1 MTDKSDWQGRVGDSW
16 AREWER
22 TDRSFSALTDRL
34 LGLASSG
41 GFTNALD
48 IGCGAGEL
56 SLALGRGHSA
66 SQVHGIDIS
75 EKLVEAAKGRGQKR
89 PNVSFA
95 VADATRWTPAEASAA
110 PDLLVSR
117 HGVMFFDRPVQAFG
131 HLRSVA
137 APRARLVFSC
147 FRNMEE
153 NAWATQLLSLLPG
166 MPPAPPEGPG
176 PFALASK
183 RETCSIL
190 EDAGWRDIDFE
201 AFDFPY
207 IAGAGEHAVEDAV
220 SYFLS
225 IGPAARAAANLS
237 PEARAGFTEDLR
249 HLLEKHRDGGIVML
263 KAAAWLVT
271 ARAPD

>member
-16 AREWER
+16 AREWGR

-41 GFTNALD
+41 GFSNALD

-56 SLALGRGHSA
+56 SLALGRGHPA
-66 SQVHGIDIS
+66 SCVHGIDIS
-75 EKLVEAAKGRGQKR
+75 PKLVEVAEGRGQKR
-89 PNVSFA
+89 LNVSFA
-95 VADATRWTPAEASAA
+95 LGDATRWEPSEDSAA

-117 HGVMFFDRPVQAFG
+117 HGVMFFDRPVDAFG

-147 FRNMEE
+147 FRKMEE
-153 NAWATQLLSLLPG
+153 NAWATQPLTLLPG
-166 MPPAPPEGPG
+166 LSPSPSEGPG
-176 PFALASK
+176 PFSLASK
-183 RETCSIL
+183 QDTHRIL
-190 EDAGWRDIDFE
+190 EEAGWRDIAFE

-207 IAGAGEHAVEDAV
+207 IAGAGEHPVEDAV

-225 IGPAARAAANLS
+225 IGPAARAAASLT
-237 PEARAGFTEDLR
+237 PEARTGFTADLR

-271 ARAPD
+271 ARTPD